1 MEKILIV
8 DDNKYIRYS
17 LTSLLEEEGYSI
29 TSAADGYKALKE
41 IKTLAPSLVICDIK
55 MPGIDGMEVL
65 REIKKINKSLPVI
78 MLTAFGEIKNA
89 VDAMKY
95 GAYDYVT
102 KPFDNDEILMIIKK
116 ALEHKYLNEE
126 VNLLRKK
133 FEGTAN
139 GKYIVG
145 DSEPM
150 KRVIEQVNIVAPT
163 KLSVLIQ
170 GESGTGKEVI
180 ATLIHSNSERKDK
193 QLVAV
198 DCGAI
203 PENLIESEL
212 FGYEKGAFTGA
223 DTAKEGKFEQAN
235 GGTLFLDEITNLS
248 DAHQIRLLRVIQ
260 EKKVTRLGSR
270 KTLDIDVRIIV
281 ATNVKLADAVNNK
294 KFRHD
299 LYYRLNEFNIDL
311 PPLRHRK
318 EDIPQFVSYFIKNA
332 NEELNKGIKSVS
344 QQVMDEITEY
354 SWPGNVRELRNV
366 VRRAVLMTPENE
378 DIKTIYIADEIHNNN
393 GDPSRQDD
401 GLSSLKDSKLELE
414 KDMIIKSLK
423 ESGGNRANAAKLLNM
438 SERTF
443 YRKIKTLGL

>member
-17 LTSLLEEEGYSI
+17 LTSLLEEEGYI
-29 TSAADGYKALKE
+29 INSAADGYKALKE
-41 IKTLAPSLVICDIK
+41 IKLSTPSLVICDIK

-65 REIKKINKSLPVI
+65 REIKKINKNLPVI

-95 GAYDYVT
+95 GAFDYVT
-102 KPFDNDEILMIIKK
+102 KPFDNDEMLMIIKK

-133 FEGTAN
+133 IEGAAQ

-145 DSEPM
+145 ESEPM
-150 KRVIEQVNIVAPT
+150 KRVMEQINIVAPT

-180 ATLIHSNSERKDK
+180 SNLIHSNSERKSK
-193 QLVAV
+193 PLVAV

-212 FGYEKGAFTGA
+212 FGHEKGAFTGA

-248 DAHQIRLLRVIQ
+248 DGNQIKLLRVIQ

-270 KTLDIDVRIIV
+270 KTIDVDVRVIA

-318 EDIPQFVSYFIKNA
+318 DDIPHFVSYFIQNA
-332 NEELNKGIKSVS
+332 NEELNKNVVSVT
-344 QQVMDEITEY
+344 QQVMDEIMNY

-366 VRRAVLMTPENE
+366 IRRAVLMTAANE
-378 DIKTIYIADEIHNNN
+378 EIKNIYIADEIHNSN
-393 GDPSRQDD
+393 DSVKSDD
-401 GLSSLKDSKLELE
+401 SLSSLKDSKLELE
-414 KDMIIKSLK
+414 KDMLIKALK
-423 ESGGNRANAAKLLNM
+423 ESGGNRASAAKLLNM

>member
-17 LTSLLEEEGYSI
+17 LTSLLEEEGYVI
-29 TSAADGYKALKE
+29 TTASDGYKALKE
-41 IKTLAPSLVICDIK
+41 IKATPPSLVICDIK
-55 MPGIDGMEVL
+55 MPGIDGMDVL
-65 REIKKINKSLPVI
+65 KEIKKISKNIPVI

-102 KPFDNDEILMIIKK
+102 KPFDNDEMLMIIKK

-133 FEGTAN
+133 FESSVN

-145 DSEPM
+145 SSEAM

-180 ATLIHSNSERKDK
+180 ATLIHSNSERKNK
-193 QLVAV
+193 QLIAV

-223 DTAKEGKFEQAN
+223 DSPKEGKFEQAN

-260 EKKVTRLGSR
+260 EKKVTRLGSK
-270 KTLDIDVRIIV
+270 KTIDVDVRIIV

-318 EDIPQFVSYFIKNA
+318 EDIPEFVTYFIENA
-332 NEELNKGIKSVS
+332 NEELNKGIKSAT
-344 QQVMDEITEY
+344 QQVMDEIVNYT
-354 SWPGNVRELRNV
+354 WPGNVRELRNV

-378 DIKTIYIADEIHNNN
+378 EIKNIYIADEIHNNQDN
-393 GDPSRQDD
+393 GKSDD
-401 GLSSLKDSKLELE
+401 TISSLKDSKMELE
-414 KDMIIKSLK
+414 KDMMIKALK

-443 YRKIKTLGL
+443 YRKIKALGL